1 MEKYHA
7 IISFKVS
14 EFSVQF
20 QKHLEA
26 AYGFKKDDIIHPCYN
41 RVPMGSTLVPMGRG
55 GPGHLW
61 AGACEATRGHEAA
74 EATRHSAEGQDH
86 PWIGGGR
93 WWGLAIGC
101 VRFRT
106 AVMNI

>member
-1 MEKYHA
+1 
-7 IISFKVS
+7 
-14 EFSVQF
+14 
-20 QKHLEA
+20 
-26 AYGFKKDDIIHPCYN
+26 
-41 RVPMGSTLVPMGRG
+41 MGTCLGSYVYRGRAEPPVTGWAWPPVVGRRQSLMGRG

-106 AVMNI
+106 AVMDI